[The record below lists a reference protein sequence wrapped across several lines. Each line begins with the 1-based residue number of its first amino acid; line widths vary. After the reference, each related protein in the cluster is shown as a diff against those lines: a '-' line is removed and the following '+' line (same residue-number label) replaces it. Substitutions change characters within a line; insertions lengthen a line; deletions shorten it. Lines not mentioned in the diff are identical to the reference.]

1 MGVQMSS
8 RDDNRHEFKCV
19 FIGKTAGITQ
29 RLYEKVIEGGE
40 RMGEKKSA
48 LANSEQNMTK
58 LGS

>member
-1 MGVQMSS
+1 MSS